1 MSVSNRQGV
10 IEVDEGVG
18 AAMEAA
24 RSLGRALGESS
35 AFKRFEATYEV
46 FQADEA
52 ARRKLRD
59 YQSRQQE
66 LRMAAMWGGAD
77 RREQEKLEREWR
89 SISSL
94 PSLSG
99 YLRAQEDLTALLRE
113 AVGKISEEIGVDFG
127 AACSP
132 SGGCC

>member
-1 MSVSNRQGV
+1 MTVPNALGV
-10 IEVDEGVG
+10 TGMDG
-18 AAMEAA
+18 AVAAAIDAA

-35 AFKRFEATYEV
+35 VFRKFEAAYEV

-52 ARRKLRD
+52 ARRKLTD
-59 YQSRQQE
+59 FQAKQQE

-77 RREQEKLEREWR
+77 PREQKKLEREWQN
-89 SISSL
+89 ISAM

-99 YLRAQEDLTALLRE
+99 YLRAQEELTALLRE
-113 AVGKISEEIGVDFG
+113 TTGKISEEIGVDYG

>member
-1 MSVSNRQGV
+1 MRGSNAQTAT
-10 IEVDEGVG
+10 G
-18 AAMEAA
+18 ADKAVAAALEAA

-35 AFKRFEATYEV
+35 AFKRFEAAYEV
-46 FQADEA
+46 FNADEA
-52 ARRKLRD
+52 ARRKLSD
-59 YQSRQQE
+59 FQSRRQE

-77 RREQEKLEREWR
+77 RRQQEKLEREWQG
-89 SISSL
+89 ISAI

-99 YLRAQEDLTALLRE
+99 YLRAQEELTALLR
-113 AVGKISEEIGVDFG
+113 AATGKISEDIGVDYG

>member
-1 MSVSNRQGV
+1 MRVSNEQTATDGDKAV
-10 IEVDEGVG
+10 
-18 AAMEAA
+18 AAALEAA

-35 AFKRFEATYEV
+35 AFTRFEAAYEV

-52 ARRKLRD
+52 ARRKLSD
-59 YQSRQQE
+59 FQSRRQE

-77 RREQEKLEREWR
+77 RRQQQNLEREWR
-89 SISSL
+89 SISAM
-94 PSLSG
+94 PSLSS
-99 YLRAQEDLTALLRE
+99 YLHAQAQLTALLRE
-113 AVGKISEEIGVDFG
+113 ATGKISEEIGVDYG

>member
-1 MSVSNRQGV
+1 MRVSNPQRVTQ
-10 IEVDEGVG
+10 VDEGV
-18 AAMEAA
+18 AAAIEAA

-35 AFKRFEATYEV
+35 AFKRFEAAQEV

-52 ARRKLRD
+52 ARRKLAD
-59 YQSRQQE
+59 FQSRQQE

-77 RREQEKLEREWR
+77 PREQRKLEREWQN
-89 SISSL
+89 ISAM

-99 YLRAQEDLTALLRE
+99 YLRAQEELTALLRE
-113 AVGKISEEIGVDFG
+113 VTGKISEEIGVDYG